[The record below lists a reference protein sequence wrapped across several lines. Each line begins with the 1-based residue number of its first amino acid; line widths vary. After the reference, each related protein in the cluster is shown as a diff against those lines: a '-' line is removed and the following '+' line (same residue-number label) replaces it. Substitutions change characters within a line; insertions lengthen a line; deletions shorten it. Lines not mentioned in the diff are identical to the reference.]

1 MGRIWRASLISGDDL
16 VSKENREPLPNKIKA
31 SADVCNH
38 VCQDEINRVINISSM
53 LISDA
58 ETSINEDIDE
68 EDEPCLIRKGRCR
81 KRRNLWTEER
91 EGVFSLKRANPV
103 YDSDCDEDN
112 FFPPAKRSRT
122 QYPIDIAPTKSAYLM
137 PESHLPEY
145 QYDNSHQSSLCQPSL
160 PWKNVFGNH
169 SLPSEQ
175 SSMLDGVRS

>member
-1 MGRIWRASLISGDDL
+1 MISCDDL

-31 SADVCNH
+31 SADVCNNM
-38 VCQDEINRVINISSM
+38 CQDEIDRAINISSM

-81 KRRNLWTEER
+81 KRRHFWTEER
-91 EGVFSLKRANPV
+91 EGVISLKRANPV

-112 FFPPAKRSRT
+112 FFPLAKRSRT
-122 QYPIDIAPTKSAYLM
+122 QSLIDIAPTKSAYLM
-137 PESHLPEY
+137 PESHLTEY
-145 QYDNSHQSSLCQPSL
+145 QCGNSHRSSLCQPSL
-160 PWKNVFGNH
+160 PWKNVFGVH

-175 SSMLDGVRS
+175 SSMLNGVRS